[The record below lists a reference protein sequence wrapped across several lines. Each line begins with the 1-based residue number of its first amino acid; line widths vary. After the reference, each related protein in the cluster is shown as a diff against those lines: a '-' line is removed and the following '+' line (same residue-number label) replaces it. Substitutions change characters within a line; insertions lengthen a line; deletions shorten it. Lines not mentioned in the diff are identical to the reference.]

1 MHKLTVEVVRGVTV
15 NNSSHEGNSVGGTIN
30 IISYYISTIVDLVS
44 LQKFGEEDDFKEIK
58 KVRGGG
64 K

>member
-30 IISYYISTIVDLVS
+30 IINYYISTIVDLVS
-44 LQKFGEEDDFKEIK
+44 LQKFGEENDF
-58 KVRGGG
+58 R
-64 K
+64 